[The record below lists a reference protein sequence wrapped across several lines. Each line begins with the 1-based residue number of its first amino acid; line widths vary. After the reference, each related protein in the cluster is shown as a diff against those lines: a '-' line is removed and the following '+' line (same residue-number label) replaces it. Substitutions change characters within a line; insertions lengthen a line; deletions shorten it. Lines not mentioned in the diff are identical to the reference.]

1 MDHFQN
7 FSESYFEGWSN
18 MKWLFF
24 ILVKFWFIDDIII
37 WFPGKGGG
45 QDMQII
51 KWLFTWKIIWF
62 RCIVSL
68 GMLSLAQVK
77 WIKCHHLDLWSY
89 DNGVRVRAETTELEM
104 ARGKISARP
113 SESYGEHHLLRSTKN
128 KKSSGCFFKGG
139 GAQKT
144 EIMKIVSIR
153 SLRVLH
159 LNRRWQLNFPWKCM
173 LDLYPSNSND
183 RFFFR
188 LYSYESSWPLFYLF
202 KLNSYQVHKWG
213 EMELGRLGLKN
224 GSIVYLRSQICFALW
239 KLTDCQA
246 GDDYVMWNNRH
257 SQIYFS

>member
-1 MDHFQN
+1 MV
-7 FSESYFEGWSN
+7 SESEPKPQNWR
-18 MKWLFF
+18 WLAARFQ
-24 ILVKFWFIDDIII
+24 LGPQSLMVNIICCE
-37 WFPGKGGG
+37 PQK
-45 QDMQII
+45 
-51 KWLFTWKIIWF
+51 
-62 RCIVSL
+62 
-68 GMLSLAQVK
+68 
-77 WIKCHHLDLWSY
+77 
-89 DNGVRVRAETTELEM
+89 
-104 ARGKISARP
+104 
-113 SESYGEHHLLRSTKN
+113 TKN
-128 KKSSGCFFKGG
+128 HQDVFFFKGG